1 VKRGFDSRL
10 LHRFFRYPDFALP
23 LGTPRCMG
31 WGGGAC
37 PPCTASVRS
46 GRLCGVWASFVSFV
60 LFVSFSFVYRQM
72 AAFRFFVLG
81 QMGGGDGGAIG
92 VRFVSVLGVGRAP
105 SVARCRSFFG
115 VGGIGGVG
123 WGSFV
128 WGSFRCSVERRLFRR
143 WWRWGFVS
151 GCWCRVCSF
160 RRFWGIEKKFRLVF
174 EPYAVRVSSG
184 FVGGILCFDLTD
196 P

>member
-31 WGGGAC
+31 WGGGAM

-46 GRLCGVWASFVSFV
+46 GRLCGVCVRFVSPLSF
-60 LFVSFSFVYRQM
+60 LSFSFVYRQM

-81 QMGGGDGGAIG
+81 QMGDVDDGGGGA
-92 VRFVSVLGVGRAP
+92 RFVSMLGGDRAP
-105 SVARCRSFFG
+105 TAARCRSFFG
-115 VGGIGGVG
+115 AGGIDWRR

-128 WGSFRCSVERRLFRR
+128 WGSFRWSAERGLFRR
-143 WWRWGFVS
+143 
-151 GCWCRVCSF
+151 
-160 RRFWGIEKKFRLVF
+160 
-174 EPYAVRVSSG
+174 
-184 FVGGILCFDLTD
+184 
-196 P
+196 